1 MKASILT
8 LGCKANQSESIE
20 IESYLRS
27 AGYRIVDINESPEIC
42 IINTCT
48 VTAKSDYQSR
58 QLIRRA
64 IKAGSKV
71 YVTGCYS
78 EINKDEVERLD
89 GLFRIIPNDKK
100 YLIIKELT
108 SKNSINTLDFTSSK
122 SRYFFK
128 IQDGCNYSC
137 SYCIIPKARGRSRS
151 LDPELI
157 IERIREVSHYYRE
170 VVLTGIHLGTYGYD
184 LKPKLKL
191 SQLIERILK
200 ETPIKRIRL
209 SSLEIG
215 EIDEQLLEL
224 LSDSRICQ
232 HLHIPLQSGD
242 DNVLGRMK
250 RNYRVKDFLKGI
262 YKIIERYPG
271 ISIGTDVIVGFP
283 GETNEEFNNTRQ
295 LIESL
300 PFSYL
305 HVFPYSV
312 RSGTEATN
320 LSPYVNDHIKKQR
333 AAILRDVS
341 SQKRLD
347 YSKRQIG
354 RTLDVLIERR
364 IDSYY
369 IGLSSNYL
377 KIKTASHNL
386 HLRDIV
392 NIRISE
398 MIDSELFGH
407 SVEKL

>member
-27 AGYRIVDINESPEIC
+27 AGYRIVDLNESPEIC

-58 QLIRRA
+58 QLIKRA

-89 GLFRIIPNDKK
+89 GLLRIIPNDKK

-108 SKNSINTLDFTSSK
+108 SKNYINTLDFTSGR

-184 LKPKLKL
+184 FKPKLKL
-191 SQLIERILK
+191 SQLIARILK

-364 IDSYY
+364 IDGYY

-386 HLRDIV
+386 PLRDIV

-398 MIDSELFGH
+398 IIDSELFGH
-407 SVEKL
+407 PVGKL

>member
-8 LGCKANQSESIE
+8 LGCKANQAESIE

-27 AGYRIVDINESPEIC
+27 AGYRIVDINEGPEIC
-42 IINTCT
+42 IINTCA

-64 IKAGSKV
+64 IKTGSKV

-78 EINKDEVERLD
+78 EINKDDVERLN

-108 SKNSINTLDFTSSK
+108 SNNSINTLDFTSSK

-151 LDPELI
+151 LDPQLI

-170 VVLTGIHLGTYGYD
+170 VVLTGIHLGTYGND

-191 SQLIERILK
+191 SHLIERILK

-242 DNVLGRMK
+242 DNVLRRMK

-300 PFSYL
+300 PFTYL

-312 RSGTEATN
+312 RSGTEAAN
-320 LSPYVNDHIKKQR
+320 LSPHVNDYIKKQR

-377 KIKTASHNL
+377 KVKTASHNL
-386 HLRDIV
+386 PLRDIV

-398 MIDSELFGH
+398 IIDSELFGH
-407 SVEKL
+407 PVE

>member
-27 AGYRIVDINESPEIC
+27 AGYRIVDLNESPEIC

-108 SKNSINTLDFTSSK
+108 SKNSINTLYFTSSK

-191 SQLIERILK
+191 SQLIEMILK

-312 RSGTEATN
+312 RSGTEAPN

-333 AAILRDVS
+333 AAILRDLS

-354 RTLDVLIERR
+354 RILDVLIERR

-386 HLRDIV
+386 PLRDIV

-398 MIDSELFGH
+398 LIDSELFGH

>member
-8 LGCKANQSESIE
+8 LGCKANQAESIE

-42 IINTCT
+42 IINTCA

-64 IKAGSKV
+64 IKTGSKV

-78 EINKDEVERLD
+78 EINKGEVERLN

-108 SKNSINTLDFTSSK
+108 SNNSINTLDFTSSK

-170 VVLTGIHLGTYGYD
+170 VVLTGIHLGTYGND

-242 DNVLGRMK
+242 DNVLRRMK

-320 LSPYVNDHIKKQR
+320 LSPYVNDYIKKQR

-386 HLRDIV
+386 PLRDIV

-398 MIDSELFGH
+398 IIDSELFGH

>member
-42 IINTCT
+42 IINTCA

-64 IKAGSKV
+64 IKTGSKV

-78 EINKDEVERLD
+78 EINKGEVERLN

-108 SKNSINTLDFTSSK
+108 SNNSINTLDFTSSK

-151 LDPELI
+151 LDSELI

-170 VVLTGIHLGTYGYD
+170 VVLTGIHLGTYGND

-242 DNVLGRMK
+242 DNVLRRMK

-320 LSPYVNDHIKKQR
+320 LRPYVNDYIKKQR
-333 AAILRDVS
+333 AAIIRDVS

-377 KIKTASHNL
+377 KVKTASHNL
-386 HLRDIV
+386 PLRDIV

-398 MIDSELFGH
+398 IIDSELFGH

>member
-242 DNVLGRMK
+242 DNVLVRMK